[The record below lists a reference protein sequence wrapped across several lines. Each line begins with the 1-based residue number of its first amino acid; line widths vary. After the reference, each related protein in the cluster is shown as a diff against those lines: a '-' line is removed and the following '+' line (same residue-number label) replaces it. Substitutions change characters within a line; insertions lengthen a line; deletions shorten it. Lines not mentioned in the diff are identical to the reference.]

1 MAKRLGIEKK
11 IEENGFNI
19 KIGTLN
25 KLNPTSIYI
34 ESGTF
39 ISPFEE
45 KEEYQTDTEFL
56 EKCINDNI
64 KNFIKQNKIYD
75 KNYICAFELPSE
87 RMKVGKNS
95 YLSIQCHL
103 KQNGNMGANEILDI
117 TSNLS
122 SKLFKDIQKSILC
135 CGFTSNK
142 CKRRTNY
149 KENIVVA

>member
-1 MAKRLGIEKK
+1 MSKRLGVERK
-11 IEENGFNI
+11 IEENGFKI

-25 KLNPTSIYI
+25 KLNPTSVYI

-56 EKCINDNI
+56 EKSINDNI
-64 KNFIKQNKIYD
+64 KNFIKQNKIFD

-103 KQNGNMGANEILDI
+103 KQTGGLTTNEILDK
-117 TSNLS
+117 TQELS
-122 SKLFKDIQKSILC
+122 SKLFKDIQKSILYS
-135 CGFTSNK
+135 GFTLNK
-142 CKRRTNY
+142 PKRKTIY
-149 KENIVVA
+149 KENIIA